1 MELTIRTRTDGDFT
15 VVAVGGEIDMFT
27 ATELRE
33 ALHAQL
39 AKNVTKLAI
48 DVNGVEFC
56 DSTGLGVII
65 GVLRRLRESGGR
77 LVVVCARPQML
88 KIFQLTGLDTVLDI
102 RAELPAED

>member
-1 MELTIRTRTDGDFT
+1 MELTISTRTDGPFT
-15 VVAVGGEIDMFT
+15 VVQVGGEIDMFT

-33 ALHAQL
+33 ALHDRL
-39 AKNVTKLAI
+39 AENVTNLAI

-77 LVVVCARPQML
+77 LVIMCARPQML

-102 RAELPAED
+102 RDELPADG

>member
-1 MELTIRTRTDGDFT
+1 MELTISTRTDGAFT
-15 VVAVGGEIDMFT
+15 VVQVGGEIDMFT

-33 ALHAQL
+33 TLHARL
-39 AKNVTKLAI
+39 AENVTSLAI
-48 DVNGVEFC
+48 DVNDVEFC

-77 LVVVCARPQML
+77 LIIMCAQPQML

-102 RAELPAED
+102 RTELPADG